1 MIYILILFLSCF
13 NVLALTQGD
22 FDYSVNSGK
31 VTITKYNGRSASLE
45 IPGQIGGLP
54 VTAIG
59 NGAFTWNSSLVSINI
74 PESITSI
81 GDSAFLWCFNLTSI
95 SISNNLTELGSGA
108 FENCYDL
115 FSISLPPN
123 ITRIKSNT
131 FKYSGL
137 RSVDLPSNLVA
148 IEDSAFE
155 GAKLTNLTLP
165 ASLTNI
171 GTNAFRFCDF
181 ISVEIPEG
189 VTVINNGAFDF
200 CMNLSYLKLPS
211 SLIEIKNEAFNY
223 CTGLTELVIPD
234 NVTIINSKAFN
245 ECDNLNQITLGKKV
259 SRIGSEA
266 FRGCRALGCVSIPP
280 SVTRIEK
287 DAFEFCT
294 SLQTVYFLGNQPNPN
309 ALTPEDSKL
318 TTYYYRP
325 GTSGWTVI
333 RISGREFPYPRE
345 IPVTGESDSA
355 SGNINSPFNY
365 QINAIGSAR
374 TYYAIDLPHGLSLD
388 TSTGLITGTPT
399 SAGTYQVYMFAANE
413 TGGGAAYLTL
423 TISKTTPVI
432 ISYPTASPINDG
444 ETLLT
449 SGLSGGLADVVGSFR
464 WASPT
469 FVPGVGTSPQRVI
482 FIPANSSQYSE
493 LSLSIN
499 VSVVG
504 LAISSDLSSVSLRQG
519 SNYFYQITGNGS
531 PTSFQATGLPKG
543 LSVNRTSGRISGA
556 PSQTGT
562 FSVSLQALKKGST
575 TATATKVFTVVQVPT
590 FSYATRIN
598 AQRNKNVNVR
608 PKVAGSPAPSFSVV
622 SGSLPPGLSLNAST
636 AAITGKP
643 TTAGSY
649 AFTVRGSNSAGNT
662 DRSTTIVVK

>member
-1 MIYILILFLSCF
+1 MIYLLILFLGCF
-13 NVLALTQGD
+13 NALALTQGD

-31 VTITKYNGRSASLE
+31 VTITKYNGRSSSLE
-45 IPGQIGGLP
+45 VPAQIGGLP

-59 NGAFTWNSSLVSINI
+59 NGAFTWNSSLISINI

-81 GDSAFLWCFNLTSI
+81 GDSAFLWCFNLTAVSF
-95 SISNNLTELGSGA
+95 SDNLTELGSGA

-115 FSISLPPN
+115 FSISLPPS

-137 RSVDLPSNLVA
+137 RSVELPSNLLA

-155 GAKLTNLTLP
+155 GAKLTNLNLP

-171 GTNAFRFCDF
+171 GAKAFRFCDF

-189 VTVINNGAFDF
+189 VTVINAGAFDF

-223 CTGLTELVIPD
+223 CTGLTDLVIPD
-234 NVTIINSKAFN
+234 NVTIIDSQAFY
-245 ECDNLNQITLGKKV
+245 ECDNINQITLGKKV

-266 FRGCRALGCVSIPP
+266 FRGCRALGCISIPP
-280 SVTRIEK
+280 TVTRIEK

-309 ALTPEDSKL
+309 ALAPADSKL

-345 IPVTGESDSA
+345 IPLTGESDSA
-355 SGNINSPFNY
+355 SENINSPFSY

-374 TYYAIDLPHGLSLD
+374 TYYAINLPPGLSLD

-423 TISKTTPVI
+423 TISKNTPSI

-444 ETLLT
+444 EILQT
-449 SGLSGGLADVVGSFR
+449 SGLSGGSANVVGSFR

-469 FVPGVGTSPQRVI
+469 IVPAVGTSSQRVI

-519 SNYFYQITGNGS
+519 SNYFYQIMTTGS

-543 LSVNRTSGRISGA
+543 LSVNRTTGRISGV

-562 FSVSLQALKKGST
+562 FSATLQALKKGST
-575 TATATKVFTVVQVPT
+575 TATATKVFTVVQAPTFTYSPTINAKKGKALKVSPAIAGYPAPT
-590 FSYATRIN
+590 FSILT
-598 AQRNKNVNVR
+598 
-608 PKVAGSPAPSFSVV
+608 
-622 SGSLPPGLSLNAST
+622 GSLPPGMSLNAST
-636 AAITGKP
+636 AAITGTP
-643 TTAGSY
+643 TTIGTY
-649 AFTVRGSNSAGNT
+649 PFTIRGSNSVGNT